1 MRAGRSPAVRTRG
14 SNWSRQ
20 APSGIA
26 ATRASKRC
34 RASMLLL
41 LYGACNSVSARME
54 VAIDERVGG
63 EKVLGL
69 PG

>member
-1 MRAGRSPAVRTRG
+1 MVVPRQSSCVSGRG
-14 SNWSRQ
+14 
-20 APSGIA
+20 
-26 ATRASKRC
+26 
-34 RASMLLL
+34 LLL
-41 LYGACNSVSARME
+41 PGLEGIGPDRTIGIGCKSVSARME